1 MLPPSPPPG
10 SALLFPAARGR
21 RRVIPFSDGATL
33 GVGERRRPLTADPT
47 HAEKVARDDAHL
59 RSLGIKPEL
68 RRTLGFLSNFAVAFS
83 YISVSTGTFT
93 NQAVAFGVGGPAI
106 FWAWPLVILGQT
118 FVALNFAELSSHF
131 PVAGSIYQWS
141 KRLSNK
147 TLGWFTGWI
156 YFWAGVVTVT
166 AVAATVP
173 LVLSTIQGWDLASP
187 SPIGFLN
194 MWQFVGLAALLT
206 TTLINIEGVRLLALL
221 NNIGVAAEILGMVVF
236 ALVLL
241 IFANHQSPAILFD
254 TSYTKDLA
262 GGNYFAVFLVGMFM
276 ALFVV
281 YGFDTAGTF
290 GEETVDASRQAPRGV
305 LSAIWLSGIVG
316 AVFLLA
322 VTLSFRDIHKVIETG
337 QAAGFPIA
345 DTIKE
350 NLTFNLGFGTLGDL
364 YLFMILVAVY
374 VCTLAIQGATTR
386 LMFSMGRDRRLPF
399 GAAWGSVNPTFRTP
413 ANAAI
418 AVGVLGALPLILM
431 GATAS
436 IYLAI
441 AATGMIYLSYILC
454 NLGVLIARTK
464 GWPHRGAWFS
474 LGSWGTI
481 INILALVWGTAM
493 VINIGIWT
501 SPIFGDFG
509 NELRNLWSNPFIN
522 TFLAFGTNAD
532 GKPNILTGLPAWPVF
547 ETLVGLVVIVGLI
560 YYLVAQRG
568 REDRVE
574 PDVATGEA
582 VIA

>member
-1 MLPPSPPPG
+1 
-10 SALLFPAARGR
+10 
-21 RRVIPFSDGATL
+21 
-33 GVGERRRPLTADPT
+33 LTADPMQ
-47 HAEKVARDDAHL
+47 ADQVARDDAHL

-93 NQAVAFGVGGPAI
+93 NQAVAFGVGGPAV
-106 FWAWPLVILGQT
+106 FWAWPLVIVGQT

-141 KRLSNK
+141 KRLSHK

-173 LVLSTIQGWDLASP
+173 LVLSSIQGWDLASA
-187 SPIGFLN
+187 SPIAFFN
-194 MWQFVGLAALLT
+194 MWQFVGLATLLV

-236 ALVLL
+236 ALILL

-290 GEETVDASRQAPRGV
+290 GEETVDASRHAPRGV
-305 LSAIWLSGIVG
+305 LSAIWISGIVG
-316 AVFLLA
+316 AIFLLA
-322 VTLSFRDIHKVIETG
+322 VTLSFQDVGATVKLG
-337 QAAGFPIA
+337 QAFGFPIA
-345 DTIKE
+345 DTIQK
-350 NLTFNLGFGTLGDL
+350 NLTFNLGFGTVGDL
-364 YLFMILVAVY
+364 YLVMILIAVF
-374 VCTLAIQGATTR
+374 VCTLAIQGATVR

-399 GAAWGSVNPTFRTP
+399 GGAWGRVNPTFRTP

-441 AATGMIYLSYILC
+441 AATGMIYLSYFLC
-454 NLGVLIARTK
+454 NLGVFVARRK
-464 GWPHRGAWFS
+464 GWPHKDAWFS
-474 LGSWGTI
+474 LGSWGTV
-481 INILALVWGTAM
+481 INVLALLWGGLM

-501 SPIFGDFG
+501 SPIFGVFG
-509 NELRNLWSNPFIN
+509 NDLRNTWSNPFIN
-522 TFLAFGTNAD
+522 TFLSLGTTPD
-532 GKPNILTGLPAWPVF
+532 GKANILTGLPAWPVF
-547 ETLVGLVVIVGLI
+547 ETLVGLVVIGGLV

>member
-1 MLPPSPPPG
+1 
-10 SALLFPAARGR
+10 
-21 RRVIPFSDGATL
+21 
-33 GVGERRRPLTADPT
+33 LTADPMQ
-47 HAEKVARDDAHL
+47 ADQVARDDAHL

-93 NQAVAFGVGGPAI
+93 NQAVAFGVGGPAV

-141 KRLSNK
+141 KRLSHK

-173 LVLSTIQGWDLASP
+173 LVLSSIQGWDLASA
-187 SPIGFLN
+187 SPIPFFN
-194 MWQFVGLAALLT
+194 MWQFVGLATLLV

-236 ALVLL
+236 ALILL

-290 GEETVDASRQAPRGV
+290 GEETVDASRHAPRGV
-305 LSAIWLSGIVG
+305 LSAIWISGIVG
-316 AVFLLA
+316 AIFLLA
-322 VTLSFRDIHKVIETG
+322 VTLSFQDVGATVKLG
-337 QAAGFPIA
+337 QAFGFPIA
-345 DTIKE
+345 DTIQK
-350 NLTFNLGFGTLGDL
+350 NLTFNLGFGTVGDL
-364 YLFMILVAVY
+364 YLVMILIAVF
-374 VCTLAIQGATTR
+374 VCTLAIQGATVR

-399 GAAWGSVNPTFRTP
+399 GGAWGRVNPTFRTP

-441 AATGMIYLSYILC
+441 AATGMIYLSYFLC
-454 NLGVLIARTK
+454 NLGVFIARTK
-464 GWPHRGAWFS
+464 GWPHKDAWFS
-474 LGSWGTI
+474 LGSWGTV
-481 INILALVWGTAM
+481 INVLALLWGGLM

-501 SPIFGDFG
+501 SPIFGVFG
-509 NELRNLWSNPFIN
+509 NDLRNTWSNPFIN
-522 TFLAFGTNAD
+522 TFLSLGTTPD
-532 GKPNILTGLPAWPVF
+532 GKANILTGLPAWPVF
-547 ETLVGLVVIVGLI
+547 ETLVGLVVIGGLV